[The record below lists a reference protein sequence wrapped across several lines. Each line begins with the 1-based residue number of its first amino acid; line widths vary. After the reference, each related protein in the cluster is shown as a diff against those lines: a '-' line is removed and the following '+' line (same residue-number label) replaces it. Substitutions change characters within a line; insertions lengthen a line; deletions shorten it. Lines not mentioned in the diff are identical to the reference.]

1 MITVDVDPDKLQVS
15 RLAGQSIQS
24 MEDSNEDSKTF
35 MIDRCTREVQKDR
48 DHTRLKEPHT
58 VRAYK
63 EQSAALSVW
72 EDTLYANR
80 MAVTMKDI
88 AQDIGVSI
96 ITVSKVLRGHTDIGP
111 ETRRRVLER
120 AKELNYKP
128 NLAARTLVTG
138 RSSLVGLVVP
148 DLLHPFFVEI
158 ANSLARELKSKGL
171 YLIIASSE
179 ENPSMEDETIE
190 HLLAHRL
197 DALVVSS
204 CAAQASDLLQRIRQ
218 QGTPLILLDRSFKNF
233 KAHFVGS
240 DNVEMGCLATK
251 HLLSLGRKRVA
262 HIRGPENSIGRGRM
276 EGYRAALDSRGIRVR
291 EQLIVSTSTVDVDSA
306 RQGQH
311 AMEKLL
317 ALKPRPDAVFCY
329 SDPIAIGAMQTILSA
344 GLKIPGDIA
353 VIGCGNLHYDGF
365 LQVPLSSVDQRS
377 GALGEKTAKLLLS
390 LLKKRDGS
398 KQNSK
403 AVTVESS
410 LIVRQSTHALS

>member
-1 MITVDVDPDKLQVS
+1 
-15 RLAGQSIQS
+15 
-24 MEDSNEDSKTF
+24 
-35 MIDRCTREVQKDR
+35 
-48 DHTRLKEPHT
+48 
-58 VRAYK
+58 
-63 EQSAALSVW
+63 
-72 EDTLYANR
+72 
-80 MAVTMKDI
+80 MAVTLKDI

-96 ITVSKVLRGHTDIGP
+96 ITVSKVLRGHSDIGA
-111 ETRRRVLER
+111 ETRRLVLER

-158 ANSLARELKSKGL
+158 ANSLARELKAKGL

-204 CAAQASDLLQRIRQ
+204 CAAHASDLLQRIQ
-218 QGTPLILLDRSFKNF
+218 KQGTPLVLLDRSFKDF
-233 KAHFVGS
+233 KANFVGS
-240 DNVEMGCLATK
+240 DNVEMGRLATE
-251 HLLSLGRKRVA
+251 HLLSLKRKRIA
-262 HIRGPENSIGRGRM
+262 HIRGPENSIGRGRL
-276 EGYRAALDSRGIRVR
+276 EGYRSALDRRGIGIR
-291 EQLIVSTSTVDVDSA
+291 EQFIVSTSTVDVDST
-306 RQGQH
+306 RQGQQ

-317 ALKPRPDAVFCY
+317 ALKPRPDSVFCY

-344 GLKIPGDIA
+344 GLRIPADIA

-377 GALGEKTAKLLLS
+377 SALGEKTAKLLLS
-390 LLKKRDGS
+390 LLKKKDDL
-398 KQNSK
+398 KPNFK
-403 AVTVESS
+403 AVAVVAN
-410 LIVRQSTHALS
+410 LVVRQSTRKP

>member
-1 MITVDVDPDKLQVS
+1 
-15 RLAGQSIQS
+15 
-24 MEDSNEDSKTF
+24 
-35 MIDRCTREVQKDR
+35 
-48 DHTRLKEPHT
+48 
-58 VRAYK
+58 
-63 EQSAALSVW
+63 
-72 EDTLYANR
+72 
-80 MAVTMKDI
+80 MAVTLKDI

-96 ITVSKVLRGHTDIGP
+96 ITVSKVLRGHSDIGA
-111 ETRRRVLER
+111 ETRRLVLER

-158 ANSLARELKSKGL
+158 ANSLARELKAKGL

-204 CAAQASDLLQRIRQ
+204 CAAHASDLLQRIQ
-218 QGTPLILLDRSFKNF
+218 KQGTPLVLLDRSFKDF
-233 KAHFVGS
+233 KANFVGS
-240 DNVEMGCLATK
+240 DNVEMGRLATE
-251 HLLSLGRKRVA
+251 HLLSLKRKRVA
-262 HIRGPENSIGRGRM
+262 HIRGPENSIGRGRLQ
-276 EGYRAALDSRGIRVR
+276 GYLSALDRRGMGIR
-291 EQLIVSTSTVDVDSA
+291 EQFVVSTSTVDVDST
-306 RQGQH
+306 RQGQQ

-344 GLKIPGDIA
+344 GLRIPADIA

-390 LLKKRDGS
+390 LLKKKDDL
-398 KQNSK
+398 KPNFK
-403 AVTVESS
+403 AVAVVAN
-410 LIVRQSTHALS
+410 LVVRQSTRKS

>member
-1 MITVDVDPDKLQVS
+1 
-15 RLAGQSIQS
+15 
-24 MEDSNEDSKTF
+24 
-35 MIDRCTREVQKDR
+35 
-48 DHTRLKEPHT
+48 
-58 VRAYK
+58 
-63 EQSAALSVW
+63 
-72 EDTLYANR
+72 

-88 AQDIGVSI
+88 AQDVGVAI
-96 ITVSKVLRGHTDIGP
+96 ITVSKVLRGHSDIGA
-111 ETRRRVLER
+111 ETRRRVLHR

-197 DALVVSS
+197 DALIVSS
-204 CAAQASDLLQRIRQ
+204 CTAQASDLLQRIQQ
-218 QGTPLILLDRSFKNF
+218 QGTPLVLLDRSFKDF
-233 KAHFVGS
+233 KANFVGS
-240 DNVEMGCLATK
+240 DNVDMGRLATE
-251 HLLSLGRKRVA
+251 HLLSLNRKRVA
-262 HIRGPENSIGRGRM
+262 HIRGPENSIGRGRL
-276 EGYRAALDSRGIRVR
+276 EGYRAALQHRGIQPG
-291 EQLIVSTSTVDVDSA
+291 EQFIVSTSTVDVDST
-306 RQGQH
+306 RQGQQ

-317 ALKPRPDAVFCY
+317 ALEPRPDAVFCY

-377 GALGEKTAKLLLS
+377 SALGEKTAKLLLS
-390 LLKKRDGS
+390 LLKKTGDS
-398 KQNSK
+398 KQSFR
-403 AVTVESS
+403 AVAVKSA
-410 LIVRQSTHALS
+410 LVVRQSTQVA